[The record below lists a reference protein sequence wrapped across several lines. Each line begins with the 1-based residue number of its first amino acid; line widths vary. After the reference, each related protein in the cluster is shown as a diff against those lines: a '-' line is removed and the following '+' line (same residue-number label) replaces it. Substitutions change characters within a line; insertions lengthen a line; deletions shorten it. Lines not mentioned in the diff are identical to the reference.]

1 MTLLRLAIS
10 IVILFGLIIRC
21 KCEDVSR
28 IITKTKSS
36 ETIQIKNKLAT
47 AEGKVSDLIS
57 RLDSVS
63 DDATRAKNEIHSTL
77 IEVWKIVDMLG
88 QDRCGDV
95 VDKVRAAQQK
105 AQSKIVELQEE
116 IRGHLK
122 ETESLKLK
130 LVQQEEAT
138 ANLNTEIKAE
148 RSRREALEI
157 ETRELRDKL
166 HWANA
171 VSNET
176 QKYELVAE
184 RLQNLLV
191 VVSERTQLL
200 RRIET
205 MVGDAH
211 SGFSN
216 WKEEIESLTNIVR
229 DAERDFAG
237 GYKSAAISG
246 LKRQSEDL
254 ERRLRDAQKG
264 KDSLADERNSLRKS
278 LELLQTKLNSGMSTS
293 KKNIEYVYKP
303 PQSTEEGQSWV
314 GTLTLCIL
322 SVCTG
327 AVLVFLLSNW
337 QQNKEM
343 ESPAQEKYG
352 FTPSSSATTPG
363 FQRTSAS
370 PLQFVNSGNSK
381 TPTSRGSTPRRY

>member
-1 MTLLRLAIS
+1 MSLLRSAVS
-10 IVILFGLIIRC
+10 ILILFGLTIQC
-21 KCEDVSR
+21 SCEDVSR
-28 IITKTKSS
+28 VITKTKSS

-116 IRGHLK
+116 VRGHLK
-122 ETESLKLK
+122 ETEALKLK
-130 LVQQEEAT
+130 IVQQEEIT
-138 ANLNTEIKAE
+138 ANLNAEIKAE

-191 VVSERTQLL
+191 VVSERAHLL
-200 RRIET
+200 KRIET
-205 MVGDAH
+205 TVSDAH

-216 WKEEIESLTNIVR
+216 WKEEIASLANIVR

-237 GYKSAAISG
+237 GYKSAAIAG

-278 LELLQTKLNSGMSTS
+278 LEHLQTKLNSGLPTS
-293 KKNIEYVYKP
+293 KKNVEYVYKP
-303 PQSTEEGQSWV
+303 AQKDEGQTWV

-327 AVLVFLLSNW
+327 AVLVFLLTNW

-343 ESPAQEKYG
+343 ESPVQEKYG